1 MISCQVSLPLADD
14 YADIVNE
21 VLERLKYHQVEYKI
35 GTMSTVLCGKEEDVW
50 SAVQDMFHTARQ
62 IHQQSILTVT
72 FPIAAAV
79 LKWIESSRSVP

>member
-1 MISCQVSLPLADD
+1 MISCQVSLYPLGADD

-72 FPIAAAV
+72 FSDCCGCSKV
-79 LKWIESSRSVP
+79 D